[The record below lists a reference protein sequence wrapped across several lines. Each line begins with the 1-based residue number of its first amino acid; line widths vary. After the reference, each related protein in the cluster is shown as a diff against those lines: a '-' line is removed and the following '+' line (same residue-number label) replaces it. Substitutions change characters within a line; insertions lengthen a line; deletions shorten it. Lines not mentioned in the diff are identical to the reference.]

1 MHKRGRSTDVDNLAD
16 LSVSLGRIH
25 LKNPVLVASGTF
37 GYGEE
42 YQDLVEAAELGGII
56 TKAVTLEPRE
66 GNPPPRLAETP
77 AGLLN
82 SIGLENPGIEVFLK
96 EKLPRLKRLKTRIIV
111 NIAGEKKTEYLDLAE
126 RLGRETGIDALEV
139 NISCPNVQEGGLV
152 FGTRADLAFSLVKG
166 LRQATDLPL
175 IVKLT
180 PNVTDVTEIAQ
191 AAKEGGAE
199 ALSLINTIL
208 GMAIDVN
215 TRRPKIGAITGG
227 LSGPAIRPVAV
238 RMVHQTHQK
247 VDLPLIGMGGIA
259 CAEDALE
266 FVLAGATAVAVGTA
280 NLVDPTVSP
289 KIIEGLRQYLKKGG
303 IHSFQSLIGT
313 LRV

>member
-1 MHKRGRSTDVDNLAD
+1 MNNLPD
-16 LSVSLGRIH
+16 LSVSLGRIQ

-37 GYGEE
+37 GYGQE
-42 YQDLVEAAELGGII
+42 YRDFVDPGELGGII
-56 TKAVTLEPRE
+56 TKAVTLEPKE

-82 SIGLENPGIEVFLK
+82 SIGLENPGMEVFLK
-96 EKLPRLKRLKTRIIV
+96 EKLPQLKRLKTRIIV
-111 NIAGEKKTEYLDLAE
+111 NIAGEKRTEYLDLAE
-126 RLGRETGIDALEV
+126 KLGRERGIDALEV
-139 NISCPNVQEGGLV
+139 NISCPNVQKGGLV
-152 FGTRADLAFSLVKG
+152 FGTRPDLAFSLVEG
-166 LRQATDLPL
+166 LRKATDLPL

-191 AAKEGGAE
+191 AAKEAGAD

-238 RMVHQTHQK
+238 RMVHQIFQK
-247 VDLPLIGMGGIA
+247 VDLPLIGMGGIT

-280 NLVDPTVSP
+280 NLVDPSVSL

>member
-180 PNVTDVTEIAQ
+180 PIVT
-191 AAKEGGAE
+191 
-199 ALSLINTIL
+199 
-208 GMAIDVN
+208 
-215 TRRPKIGAITGG
+215 
-227 LSGPAIRPVAV
+227 
-238 RMVHQTHQK
+238 
-247 VDLPLIGMGGIA
+247 
-259 CAEDALE
+259 
-266 FVLAGATAVAVGTA
+266 
-280 NLVDPTVSP
+280 
-289 KIIEGLRQYLKKGG
+289 
-303 IHSFQSLIGT
+303 
-313 LRV
+313 

>member
-1 MHKRGRSTDVDNLAD
+1 MDNLAD

-42 YQDLVEAAELGGII
+42 YQDLVEPAELGGII
-56 TKAVTLEPRE
+56 TKTVTIEPRE

-111 NIAGEKKTEYLDLAE
+111 NIAGENKTEYLDLAE
-126 RLGRETGIDALEV
+126 KLGRERGIDALEV
-139 NISCPNVQEGGLV
+139 NISCPNVQKGGLV
-152 FGTRADLAFSLVKG
+152 FGTRADLTFSLTKG

-180 PNVTDVTEIAQ
+180 PNVTDITEIAQ
-191 AAKEGGAE
+191 AAKEGGAD
-199 ALSLINTIL
+199 ALSLTNTIL

-227 LSGPAIRPVAV
+227 LSGPAIRPIAV
-238 RMVHQTHQK
+238 RMVHQTFQK

-280 NLVDPTVSP
+280 NLVDPTVSL